1 MGLGMVRVG
10 RVVWWYGFGNGK
22 GGEGERGRGGEWCGY
37 GFGNGKGGGVGLRNC
52 KGEGWCEVWVSEW

>member
-1 MGLGMVRVG
+1 MGLGMVR
-10 RVVWWYGFGNGK
+10 
-22 GGEGERGRGGEWCGY
+22 GERGRGGEWCGY